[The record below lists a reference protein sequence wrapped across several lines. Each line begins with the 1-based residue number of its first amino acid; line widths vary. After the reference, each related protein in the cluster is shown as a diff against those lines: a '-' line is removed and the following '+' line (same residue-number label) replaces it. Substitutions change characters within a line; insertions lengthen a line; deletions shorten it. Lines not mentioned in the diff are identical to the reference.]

1 MSDYSLILKQGTM
14 KQRKVLL
21 ITGAS
26 SGMGKDT
33 AIHLIKEGHIVYGAA
48 RRVDQMRELQ
58 ELGGHAL
65 ALDMTNEQE
74 IIDGVKKVIDEQG
87 RIDVL
92 WNNAGYGLYGAVE
105 DIPVEQARRQFEVNL
120 FGLARMTQE
129 VLPHM
134 RKQQSGT
141 IINTSSMGG
150 KIYTP
155 LGAWYHGTKH
165 ALEGWSDCLRL
176 ELKQF
181 NIDVVILEP
190 GIIATEFGDVLYE
203 SLLKN
208 SGDGPYA
215 NMAKQ
220 VAQGTKEF
228 YEKPNAAS
236 PSSAIAKTVS
246 RIVNSSRPKTRYVKG
261 KMAKPLMWMR
271 KYMGD
276 RVFDKAV
283 MSQMK

>member
-1 MSDYSLILKQGTM
+1 M
-14 KQRKVLL
+14 KKKVIL

-26 SGMGKDT
+26 SGMGKD
-33 AIHLIKEGHIVYGAA
+33 AALHLIDEGHIVYGAA
-48 RRVDQMRELQ
+48 RRVDQMKEL
-58 ELGGHAL
+58 EDAGGYAL
-65 ALDMTNEQE
+65 KLDVTNEDH
-74 IIDGVKKVIDEQG
+74 IIAGVKQVIDEQG

-105 DIPVEQARRQFEVNL
+105 DIPVDQARRQFEVNL
-120 FGLARMTQE
+120 FGLARITQE

-150 KIYTP
+150 KMYTP

-176 ELKQF
+176 ELKPF
-181 NIDVVILEP
+181 NINVVILEP
-190 GIIATEFGDVLYE
+190 GVIATEFGDVLYE
-203 SLLKN
+203 PLLKN

-215 NMAKQ
+215 KMAKQ
-220 VAQGTKEF
+220 VAQGTKDF
-228 YEKPNAAS
+228 YDKPNAAS
-236 PSSAIAKTVS
+236 PSSVISNTVS
-246 RIVNSSRPKTRYVKG
+246 KIVNSRKPKTRYVKG
-261 KMAKPLMWMR
+261 KMAKPLMWVR

-276 RVFDKAV
+276 RIFDKAV
-283 MSQMK
+283 MSQVK